1 MADYPADTVLL
12 LPPIVTSRFTEPP
25 IGAGRRW
32 PMSGRRLV
40 PMDCYGGHG
49 SFASHLCDG
58 SRLTVHSGIAGAC
71 PGLMG
76 AIAFGAFIAG
86 KPGGEASG
94 HSPLEAS
101 RFDGSSYFR
110 RGLVGT
116 FDALRP

>member
-1 MADYPADTVLL
+1 
-12 LPPIVTSRFTEPP
+12 
-25 IGAGRRW
+25 
-32 PMSGRRLV
+32 
-40 PMDCYGGHG
+40 
-49 SFASHLCDG
+49 
-58 SRLTVHSGIAGAC
+58 
-71 PGLMG
+71 MG

-116 FDALRP
+116 FDALRLNGWFILPVTTSL